1 MNIAFVYSSITI
13 EKVNNGYYHNFLN
26 DIISRYSQFGSLTVC
41 VSMEEK
47 NSSNL
52 NEINLSS
59 IRFVEIKKEN
69 TIKKRINRQHNRR
82 AIKDVIEKCD
92 LLIVHIPD
100 SVGDMGAR
108 YAKKLKKPYLGV
120 VIGCV
125 WDALWNHS
133 WKGKLLATS
142 AFFSMKR
149 TVWEANYVI
158 YVTCQFLQ
166 NRYPTSGKNI
176 GCSDVVIEENNENI
190 CNKRKERFTYLS
202 KSDEIKVAT
211 IGSLDVSYKGQRYII
226 KALKTLLQDGW
237 NYHYYLIG
245 GGEGKALLKLAKQL
259 GIEDHIH
266 YLGVLKHS
274 DINEC
279 FMNMDIYAQPSRQEG
294 LPRAVIEAMNT
305 GMPCIGSNVGGIPE
319 LLPQELIFDEG
330 NVADIVKLLKIAPT
344 SWCKYVDY
352 SFNKV
357 KEYDPKML
365 DNRRNDFFKMIVSEI
380 LNGKNYFF

>member
-1 MNIAFVYSSITI
+1 MNIAFIYASITI
-13 EKVNNGYYHNFLN
+13 EKVNNRYYHNFLN
-26 DIISRYSQFGSLTVC
+26 DIISRYSQFGSLAVC

-52 NEINLSS
+52 NEINFSS
-59 IRFVEIKKEN
+59 IKFIEVKKEN
-69 TIKKRINRQHNRR
+69 NIRNRINRQHNRR
-82 AIKDVIEKCD
+82 AIKKVVEKCD

-108 YAKKLKKPYLGV
+108 YAKKLRKPFLAV

-125 WDALWNHS
+125 WDSLWNHS

-142 AFFSMKR
+142 AFFNMKR

-166 NRYPTSGKNI
+166 NRYPTAGKNI

-190 CNKRKERFTYLS
+190 CLKRKERFTYLN
-202 KSDEIKVAT
+202 KSDKIKVAT

-226 KALKTLLQDGW
+226 RALKTLLQDGW

-245 GGEGKALLKLAKQL
+245 GGEGKALLKLAKEL
-259 GIEDHIH
+259 GVEDHIH

-279 FMNMDIYAQPSRQEG
+279 LMSMDIYAQPSRQEG
-294 LPRAVIEAMNT
+294 LPRAVVEAMNV
-305 GMPCIGSNVGGIPE
+305 GLPCIGSNVGGIPE

-330 NVADIVKLLKIAPT
+330 NVAGIVKLLEVTPC

-357 KEYDPKML
+357 KEYDSKIL

-380 LNGKNYFF
+380 LKE